1 VLDRTYRE
9 QRRSG
14 TVALEKSMASRP
26 SAGTATTGALAAE
39 AVGTFM
45 FTFSGTATVLAV
57 HNLRGAASGFT
68 GIGDIAISIAFAFGV
83 VAAVYVVASVSG
95 AHINPAVTVALAAV
109 RKFPWSMVGPYIVAQ
124 FVGAILAALM
134 NWFMFG
140 GALRESLV
148 LGSTHPGPG
157 IPWYTALVTEFVITL
172 VLMVVVMATAVYE
185 RAPGGASQSGLA
197 IGLWVGAAIFL
208 ALPVSGGSLNPARTL
223 GPDIVALQFP
233 LWWIYIVGPVAG
245 AIAGAALWVY
255 VLGQGRKE
263 VVESGGPSPS
273 PSPSPASS
281 ASAADSRP
289 RP

>member
-1 VLDRTYRE
+1 MVV
-9 QRRSG
+9 QSG
-14 TVALEKSMASRP
+14 RP
-26 SAGTATTGALAAE
+26 SAGAATTGAFAAE

-68 GIGDIAISIAFAFGV
+68 DVGDIAISIAFAFGV

-140 GALRESLV
+140 GALRESLI

-255 VLGQGRKE
+255 VLGQGSKE
-263 VVESGGPSPS
+263 VVVSGGPSPAPTVS
-273 PSPSPASS
+273 SPAS
-281 ASAADSRP
+281 AAGP
-289 RP
+289 RRRQ